1 MIIMP
6 AISPSP
12 NPSFGLGWD
21 LGQLGLGLGYDSGRG
36 EKVVNTVAGKS
47 EGTCVRESTMS
58 SWVLSERHY
67 TIERPL
73 VLII

>member
-36 EKVVNTVAGKS
+36 EKVVNTVAGRGNQKGLAFENPQCQAGFS
-47 EGTCVRESTMS
+47 VRD
-58 SWVLSERHY
+58 
-67 TIERPL
+67 TIL
-73 VLII
+73 